1 MFVKQKKKVDPTAS
15 VLVCQVVFVFLF
27 LKMVTV
33 FFLKHIIDM
42 LHLQGQNK
50 MGNKVLLAS

>member
-1 MFVKQKKKVDPTAS
+1 MFVKQKKVDPTAS

-33 FFLKHIIDM
+33 FFLKHLIDM

-50 MGNKVLLAS
+50 MGNKVLLVS